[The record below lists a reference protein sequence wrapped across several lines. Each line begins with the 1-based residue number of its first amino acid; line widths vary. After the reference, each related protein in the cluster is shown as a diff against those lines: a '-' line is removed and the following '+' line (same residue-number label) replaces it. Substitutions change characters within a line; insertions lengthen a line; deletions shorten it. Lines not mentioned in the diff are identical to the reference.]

1 MVSDFFTTSEP
12 FMEPIDDL
20 LRIAPL
26 VPDAISRRR
35 LLDETTRELRRQR
48 RKRRLTSIASL
59 VGAYAAGILTV
70 FAFQSPDVP
79 VLRERPVA
87 ARTNRVMDSVVDLEW
102 RPLDEPAE
110 APVLYRE
117 AGNRHLAD
125 GDPADAVRCYGN
137 ALDAGSAET
146 NEVKDDDNWL
156 LMAIK
161 IARRKEAESCER

>member
-1 MVSDFFTTSEP
+1 
-12 FMEPIDDL
+12 MEPLDDL
-20 LRIAPL
+20 LRMAPL

-48 RKRRLTSIASL
+48 RRRHFSSIGSL
-59 VGAYAAGILTV
+59 VGTYAAGILTV
-70 FAFQSPDVP
+70 FAFQLPEVP
-79 VLRERPVA
+79 VGRERPVA
-87 ARTNRVMDSVVDLEW
+87 ARKIEVMDSGTDLEW
-102 RPLDEPAE
+102 RAIEEPAE

-117 AGNRHLAD
+117 AGNRHLAE

-137 ALDAGSAET
+137 ALDSESPEAI
-146 NEVKDDDNWL
+146 EVKDDDNWL

>member
-1 MVSDFFTTSEP
+1 
-12 FMEPIDDL
+12 MEPLDEL
-20 LRIAPL
+20 LRMAPL

-48 RKRRLTSIASL
+48 RRRRLSSIASL

-70 FAFQSPDVP
+70 FALHPPDMP
-79 VLRERPVA
+79 VGRERPVA
-87 ARTNRVMDSVVDLEW
+87 ARTIRVMDSVVDLEW
-102 RPLDEPAE
+102 RALEEPAE

-125 GDPADAVRCYGN
+125 NDPADAVRCYGN
-137 ALDAGSAET
+137 ALDAGSTVT

-161 IARRKEAESCER
+161 IARRKEAESCEH